1 MPNDEEVNDNDNGDI
16 TMEDLMATT
25 NEPTTSTIGK
35 KKQPNF
41 VKSNSL
47 GLLVVASTHSYHGP
61 AMLN

>member
-1 MPNDEEVNDNDNGDI
+1 MPNDEEVNENDNGDI

-25 NEPTTSTIGK
+25 NELTTSTIGK

-47 GLLVVASTHSYHGP
+47 GLLVVASTHSYHGL